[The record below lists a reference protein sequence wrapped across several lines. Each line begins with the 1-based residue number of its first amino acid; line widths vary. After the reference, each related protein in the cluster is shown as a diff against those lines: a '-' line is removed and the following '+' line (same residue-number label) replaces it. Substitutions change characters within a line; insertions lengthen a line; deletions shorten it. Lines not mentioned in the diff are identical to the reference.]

1 MPAKPKL
8 GQNFLN
14 DPQAGE
20 RIVAALGDLSGRTV
34 VEVGPGGGAI
44 TGALAARAAR
54 VIAVELDRDLAV
66 QLRARFPLDKVTV
79 VEQDVLHFNFAE
91 AAAAAGE
98 RLSVVG
104 NLPYYITSPIL
115 DRVLALGPLLRRAVF
130 LVQREV
136 AERLTAPPGGR
147 DYGFLSVRT
156 QFFAHPRILFGVP
169 RSAFQPPPKVDSAV
183 VLLDPHP
190 PALADSQDFLA
201 FVGHCFKQKRKT
213 LRNNLAALYPRIA
226 ECPEA
231 SLRAEQLSLDQ
242 FVDLYR
248 RLAPTS
254 PLPAFP
260 SRA

>member
-1 MPAKPKL
+1 MRRPPL
-8 GQNFLN
+8 GQHFLN
-14 DPQAGE
+14 RPHTLE
-20 RIVAALGDLSGRTV
+20 RI
-34 VEVGPGGGAI
+34 
-44 TGALAARAAR
+44 ALAACPEPEPLLIEIGPGQGSLTALLLERSRR
-54 VIAVELDRDLAV
+54 VIAIEFDAALAERLRLRFAAQGHLEIVHADVLETDLA
-66 QLRARFPLDKVTV
+66 QWGPAV
-79 VEQDVLHFNFAE
+79 VA
-91 AAAAAGE
+91 
-98 RLSVVG
+98 G

-190 PALADSQDFLA
+190 PALADPQDFLA

-226 ECPEA
+226 ECSEA
-231 SLRAEQLSLDQ
+231 ALRAEQLSLDQ